1 MALFNN
7 NGNGY
12 KTVDKLVDAILR
24 KTNAF
29 SRTEL
34 RAMVRDMR
42 ANGWTFNDRDNGN
55 VTVIICN
62 KGTNYG
68 YYFGLEGIEC

>member
-34 RAMVRDMR
+34 RVMVRDMR

-55 VTVIICN
+55 VAVIICN